1 VQFESWFRSL
11 RFRLSFWTSL
21 VLITLVGMTL
31 LGLRAGMQLALEHE
45 LDLLILEDARE
56 MAMYVENFRNT
67 PDAINEELRRKSLSH
82 EERNWFGQIV
92 GSKGEVLFRTPSTP
106 ENFPPKSLGKKGPI
120 SFERFRVVE
129 YSTDNI
135 GPGTVRILVGSSV
148 DFINEDISLLGD
160 MMLVAW
166 LAIVIVA
173 PLTGYWLA
181 GRATRPLRQIL
192 ITADKLQPRRM
203 SERLPLSGAGDELDR
218 LCIVINNMLDRL
230 ANYLDRQRTFL
241 ANAAHELRSP
251 LAAMRAG
258 VEVTLERDR
267 SAPEYRG
274 ILEETAEQCSNLTTL
289 VNQLLLLAETDAR
302 HLDASNT
309 TVRLDVLAQKTI
321 SMFQGV
327 AEQCQID
334 LTTDLQPV
342 TICGHA
348 HHIRPVLNNLVDNA
362 LKYSNPGDS
371 VHLYVGIE
379 QNDPSMGLLAIS
391 DTGTGI
397 SAEDLP
403 KLFDRFYRTD
413 QARAKDGRR
422 NGTGLGL
429 PIAQSIIEAHG
440 GTIQVDSALGK
451 GTRIEVR
458 LPLAPQVIA
467 GMKKGE

>member
-1 VQFESWFRSL
+1 M
-11 RFRLSFWTSL
+11 
-21 VLITLVGMTL
+21 LITLVGLTL
-31 LGLRAGMQLALEHE
+31 LGLRAGMRLALEHE

-56 MAMYVENFRNT
+56 MAMYVENFRGT
-67 PDAINEELRRKSLSH
+67 PDAITEELRRKSLSH
-82 EERNWFGQIV
+82 EERNWFGQVI

-106 ENFPPKSLGKKGPI
+106 DNFPAKALGRQGPI

-129 YSTDNI
+129 FSSDKI

-166 LAIVIVA
+166 LAIVVVA

-192 ITADKLQPRRM
+192 ISADKLQPGRM

-230 ANYLDRQRTFL
+230 ANYFERQRTFL

-251 LAAMRAG
+251 LSAMRSG
-258 VEVTLERDR
+258 VEVTLERVR
-267 SAPEYRG
+267 TAPEYRG
-274 ILEETAEQCSNLTTL
+274 ILEETAEQCSTLNAL
-289 VNQLLLLAETDAR
+289 VNQLLLLAETDGR
-302 HLDASNT
+302 HLEASTT
-309 TVRLDVLAQKTI
+309 TVRLDELAQKTI

-327 AEQCQID
+327 AEQYQID
-334 LTTDLQPV
+334 LTADLLPV
-342 TICGHA
+342 TICGHS

-362 LKYSNPGDS
+362 LKYSNPRDS
-371 VHLYVGIE
+371 VHIKVGI
-379 QNDPSMGLLAIS
+379 DPENPNMALLEIRDS
-391 DTGTGI
+391 GTGI
-397 SAEDLP
+397 SPEDLP

-422 NGTGLGL
+422 SGTGLGL

-440 GTIQVDSALGK
+440 GTIQVDSSLGR

-458 LPLAPQVIA
+458 LPIAPVVEKITE
-467 GMKKGE
+467 KN

>member
-1 VQFESWFRSL
+1 M
-11 RFRLSFWTSL
+11 
-21 VLITLVGMTL
+21 LITLVGVTL
-31 LGLRAGMQLALEHE
+31 LGLRAGMRLALEHE

-82 EERNWFGQIV
+82 DERNWFGQII

-106 ENFPPKSLGKKGPI
+106 ENFPSKALGKKGPI

-129 YSTDNI
+129 YSTEKI

-166 LAIVIVA
+166 LAIVVVA

-192 ITADKLQPRRM
+192 ISADKLQPRRL

-258 VEVTLERDR
+258 VEVTLERER

-274 ILEETAEQCSNLTTL
+274 ILEETAEQCSNLTAL

-302 HLDASNT
+302 HLEASQT
-309 TVRLDVLAQKTI
+309 TVRLDELAKKTI

-327 AEQCQID
+327 AEQYQINLTMD
-334 LTTDLQPV
+334 LHPV
-342 TICGHA
+342 TICGHN

-362 LKYSNPGDS
+362 LKYSNAEDS
-371 VHLYVGIE
+371 VHIQVCI
-379 QNDPSMGLLAIS
+379 DPDDHNMGLLAIS

-413 QARAKDGRR
+413 QARAKEGRR

-429 PIAQSIIEAHG
+429 PIAQSIIEAHS
-440 GTIQVDSALGK
+440 GTIQVESTLGK

-458 LPLAPQVIA
+458 LPLAQPETVGSENRQ
-467 GMKKGE
+467 

>member
-1 VQFESWFRSL
+1 MQFESWFRSL
-11 RFRLSFWTSL
+11 RFRLSFWTSF
-21 VLITLVGMTL
+21 VLITLVGVTL
-31 LGLRAGMQLALEHE
+31 LGLRAGMRLALEHE

-67 PDAINEELRRKSLSH
+67 PQAIIEELRRKSLSH
-82 EERNWFGQIV
+82 EERNWFGQII
-92 GSKGEVLFRTPSTP
+92 GPKGEVLFRTPSTP
-106 ENFPPKSLGKKGPI
+106 ENFPDKALGKQGPI

-129 YSTDNI
+129 YSTEKI
-135 GPGTVRILVGSSV
+135 GPGTVRVLIGSSV

-166 LAIVIVA
+166 LAIVVVA

-181 GRATRPLRQIL
+181 GRATRPLAQIL
-192 ITADKLQPRRM
+192 ISASKLQPRRM

-230 ANYLDRQRTFL
+230 ANYLDKQRTFL

-258 VEVTLERDR
+258 VEVTLERER

-274 ILEETAEQCSNLTTL
+274 ILEETAEQCSNLTAL

-302 HLDASNT
+302 HLEASSSS
-309 TVRLDVLAQKTI
+309 VRLDELVKKTV

-327 AEQCQID
+327 AEQYQIE
-334 LTTDLQPV
+334 LTTNLFPV
-342 TICGHA
+342 TIRGHT

-362 LKYSNPGDS
+362 LKYSNPKDS
-371 VHLYVGIE
+371 VHIHVAV
-379 QNDPSMGLLAIS
+379 DPDNPVMGLLVIS

-397 SAEDLP
+397 SPEDLP

-422 NGTGLGL
+422 SGTGLGL

-440 GTIQVDSALGK
+440 GTIQVDSTLGK

-458 LPLAPQVIA
+458 LPLAPQ
-467 GMKKGE
+467 GSDELEKS